1 MNIAEL
7 SLRRPVLAVVMNIII
22 VLFGVI
28 GFRFLG
34 VRDYPA
40 IDPPNISVRTSYAG
54 ANPDIIETQ
63 ITEPLEKTINGI
75 AGIRNIT
82 SSSKIGR
89 AHV

>member
-54 ANPDIIETQ
+54 ANPE
-63 ITEPLEKTINGI
+63 
-75 AGIRNIT
+75 
-82 SSSKIGR
+82 IGR